1 LKSILLISVT
11 AFTLLVTGCQSTKK
25 PSAKDPLVYLANE
38 SLFESRLVAVERP
51 QDIFVLTQTQQQD
64 FLSYYDKWRAKGKE
78 SNYIV
83 FQYLNRIADNFSF
96 LGETYNATKAMEHRS
111 GNCLSLALLT
121 TALAKLVDLDVG
133 YRMVHTAPVF
143 EKHRNI
149 VLSSAHVQTIIF
161 DEGFVEEP
169 GEFYI
174 YKPGLVIDYFPSN
187 SNISGR
193 YISENQFLAMYY
205 QNMSASALLDNDLYS
220 AYWNIKQAA
229 ELDSESE
236 NTQNTLA
243 VIHRRIGDSQTAEK
257 IYQQL
262 VNNKRE
268 TVSVLENYELLLRLD
283 GRLEEAKSVEDRIA
297 KLNDPNPY
305 NWLEAAYIAKN
316 EGSNDKAILYLE
328 KVIEK
333 APYVL
338 EAYKLLSAIYKEQG
352 KGRKAKATLKSS
364 LKWAFD
370 TDEKKQIKYKLYGY
384 TQKSTTDHRHLRE

>member
-1 LKSILLISVT
+1 MKSILLISVT
-11 AFTLLVTGCQSTKK
+11 AFTLLISGCQSTKK
-25 PSAKDPLVYLANE
+25 QSSKQPLSYIANE
-38 SLFESRLVAVERP
+38 SLFESRRVAVEHP
-51 QDIFVLTQTQQQD
+51 QDVFLLTQHQQQG
-64 FLSYYDKWRAKGKE
+64 FLEYYRKWRDQGKE
-78 SNYIV
+78 SNDIV
-83 FQYLNRIADNFSF
+83 FQYLNRIASNFSF
-96 LGETYNATKAMEHRS
+96 LGETYNAKNAMEHRS
-111 GNCLSLALLT
+111 GNCLSLAILT
-121 TALAKLVDLDVG
+121 TALAKIVDLNVG
-133 YRMVHTAPVF
+133 YRMVHSAPVF

-161 DEGFVEEP
+161 DENFVEEP

-174 YKPGLVIDYFPSN
+174 QKPGLVIDYFPSN

-193 YISENQFLAMYY
+193 YISEPQFLAMYY
-205 QNMSASALLDNDLYS
+205 QNMSASALLDNDLFS

-229 ELDSESE
+229 LLDSESE

-262 VNNKRE
+262 MDRERE
-268 TVSVLENYELLLRLD
+268 TVSVLENYELLLRLT
-283 GRLEEAKSVEDRIA
+283 GRLEEAKSIEDRIA

-316 EGSNDKAILYLE
+316 EGSNDKAILYLD
-328 KVIEK
+328 KVIER

-338 EAYKLLSAIYKEQG
+338 EAYKLLSVIYKEQG

-364 LKWAFD
+364 LEWAFD

-384 TQKSTTDHRHLRE
+384 TQKSTTDHQHAPE